1 MESRVDLSKYRL
13 EQAKDDLR
21 DAKVLFDAGSCKSAA
36 NRSYY
41 AIFHAMRAVLA
52 LEPFDSKK
60 HSGVIAHFNQFY
72 IKPGLFDKSMSKII
86 KEAFEIRQGADY
98 EDFYLVSLEEI
109 EQQIK
114 NAEFFIAEIEKFLRV
129 KWEEN
134 GLP

>member
-1 MESRVDLSKYRL
+1 MEGRLDYSKYRL
-13 EQAKDDLR
+13 EKAKSDLR

-52 LEPFDSKK
+52 LEGFDSKK

-72 IKPGLFDKSMSKII
+72 IKTGLFGNSLSKVI
-86 KEAFEIRQGADY
+86 KNAFEIRQGADY
-98 EDFYLVSLEEI
+98 EDFYLVSVEEI

-114 NAEFFIAEIEKFLRV
+114 NAEIFIAEIEKFLLA
-129 KWEEN
+129 KWEEEY
-134 GLP
+134 

>member
-1 MESRVDLSKYRL
+1 MESRLDYSKYRL
-13 EQAKDDLR
+13 EKAKSDLR

-60 HSGVIAHFNQFY
+60 HSGVIAHFHQFY
-72 IKPGLFDKSMSKII
+72 IKSGLFDKNLSSMITN
-86 KEAFEIRQGADY
+86 AFEIRNGADY
-98 EDFYLVSLEEI
+98 EDFYLVSVEEI

-114 NAEFFIAEIEKFLRV
+114 NAEIFIAEIEKFLLA
-129 KWEEN
+129 KWEEEY
-134 GLP
+134 